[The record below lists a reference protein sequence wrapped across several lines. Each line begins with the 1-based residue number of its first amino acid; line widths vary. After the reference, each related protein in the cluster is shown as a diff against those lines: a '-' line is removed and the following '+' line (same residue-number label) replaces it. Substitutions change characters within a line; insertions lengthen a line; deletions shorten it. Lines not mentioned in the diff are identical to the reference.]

1 MKIIVLGMDNT
12 GKTTLC
18 KNLKYFLNFDIV
30 NSLPIK
36 STKFEIE
43 NYLIDKL
50 TNNDNLIF
58 ERFSLFDEMI
68 YGKVLRNKSK
78 FTFNSKLY
86 KIVKQIMPVIIYCRP
101 EDEIILNWKDR
112 EQMNGIIEN
121 SKKLI
126 VKWDEL
132 INKIEKKACFSKL
145 IKYDY
150 TKDNINNIIKEIKE

>member
-1 MKIIVLGMDNT
+1 
-12 GKTTLC
+12 
-18 KNLKYFLNFDIV
+18 
-30 NSLPIK
+30 
-36 STKFEIE
+36 
-43 NYLIDKL
+43 
-50 TNNDNLIF
+50 
-58 ERFSLFDEMI
+58 MI

-126 VKWDEL
+126 VKWDKL

-145 IKYDY
+145 IKYNY